1 MFGCIFLPKFH
12 LQAALRWHD
21 VRGPAVVVD
30 EATLK
35 GVVSEVSEEAEAKGI
50 VTGMTS
56 AQAMARDTGI
66 VIRPRSPAQE
76 QCLNQILVQ
85 TALTLS
91 PDVELS
97 CDGACVAD
105 LRHVG
110 KGTCWQ
116 QLADQQIARLRTHG
130 LRAVVGI
137 APTPDLA
144 HLAAHGA
151 QPSAVVYDGGA
162 FASGLP
168 IEALE
173 PPENLLHILCG
184 WGIRSVGEFLALPK
198 GETIERL
205 GPEAEALRRKVSGR
219 NKRLLRLVR
228 TAPDYAEA
236 FDFDCEVETV
246 EPLLFLLRRF
256 LDALCERLR
265 AVYRVA
271 QSLVLCL
278 PLEDGSSHERVFCI
292 PVPTAEVEVLFRILH
307 THLEDL
313 HLAKRPIGVRLNIQA
328 ALPAKDQLQLFESAL
343 RDPNRF
349 GETLAKLK
357 AFLGNDSVGVPA
369 RSDTHRPDSY
379 RLAECFAA
387 KMDTGKK
394 PACPSEP
401 PRGLFLRRYRPAL
414 PSAVHIKDGRP
425 ASMESSMTCGII
437 RECAGPYRLSGNW
450 WDSEGWQQ
458 EEWDVAL
465 AKGGLYRLSRREA
478 VWKVEGCYEG

>member
-1 MFGCIFLPKFH
+1 MFGCIFLPRFR

-35 GVVSEVSEEAEAKGI
+35 GVVSEVSEEAETKGI
-50 VTGMTS
+50 AAGMTS

-116 QLADQQIARLRTHG
+116 QLADQQIARLRTQD
-130 LRAVVGI
+130 LRAAVGI

-144 HLAAHGA
+144 QLAARGA
-151 QPSAVVYDGGA
+151 QPSAIVYDAGA
-162 FASGLP
+162 FTSSLP

-173 PPENLLHILCG
+173 PPENLLQILYG
-184 WGIRSVGEFLALPK
+184 WGIRRVGEFLSLPK

-205 GPEAEALRRKVSGR
+205 GPEAETLRRKVSGR

-228 TAPDYAEA
+228 AVPEYAEA
-236 FDFDCEVETV
+236 FDFDCEIETV

-256 LDALCERLR
+256 LDRLCERLR

-271 QSLVLCL
+271 QSLLLCL
-278 PLEDGSSHERVFCI
+278 PLEDGSCHERVFCI

-307 THLEDL
+307 THLEEL
-313 HLAKRPIGVRLNIQA
+313 QLAKRPIGIRLNIQA
-328 ALPAKDQLQLFESAL
+328 TLPAKDQLQLFESAL

-357 AFLGNDSVGVPA
+357 AFLGNDNVGVPA
-369 RSDTHRPDSY
+369 RSNTHRPNSFM
-379 RLAECFAA
+379 LADCFAA
-387 KMDTGKK
+387 ETETGKK
-394 PACPSEP
+394 PACPGERRAGFPCAATAP
-401 PRGLFLRRYRPAL
+401 PSRVP
-414 PSAVHIKDGRP
+414 
-425 ASMESSMTCGII
+425 
-437 RECAGPYRLSGNW
+437 CA
-450 WDSEGWQQ
+450 
-458 EEWDVAL
+458 
-465 AKGGLYRLSRREA
+465 
-478 VWKVEGCYEG
+478 